1 MTEYSSPATD
11 YQRIAKAIA
20 YIREHQQRQPDLEE
34 IARQVC
40 LSPYHFQRLFSRWA
54 GTSPKRFLQTLTLA
68 RAKQLLSQQQPL
80 LDTAYAVGLSSGSR
94 LYDHFVQLEAVTPSE
109 FKRAGQGLSISY
121 GQHTTP
127 FGRAFI
133 AQTQRGICHFA
144 FIGEQT
150 IADLT
155 QQLQDEWPQATLQA
169 DQAQAISTIENIFS
183 RPASQLQSQPQ
194 SLPQSLPHNLA
205 QPLPVWVRGTNF
217 QIRVWQALLQIPAG
231 QIVSYGDVARA
242 IGQPQAARAVGSAIG
257 ANPVAFLI
265 PCHRV
270 LQQSGKL
277 GGYRWGPVRKHA
289 MLIHEQAQLEA
300 PPAE

>member
-1 MTEYSSPATD
+1 MTEHSSPATD

-68 RAKQLLSQQQPL
+68 RAKLLLSQQQPL

-127 FGRAFI
+127 FGQAFI
-133 AQTQRGICHFA
+133 AQTQRGICHFE

-150 IADLT
+150 IADLI
-155 QQLQDEWPQATLQA
+155 QQLRDEWPQATLKA
-169 DQAQAISTIENIFS
+169 DQSRATSTIKNIFS
-183 RPASQLQSQPQ
+183 RPTPQSLQQ
-194 SLPQSLPHNLA
+194 SLPQDLA

-231 QIVSYGDVARA
+231 QIASYGDVARA
-242 IGQPQAARAVGSAIG
+242 IGQPRAARAVGSAIG

-289 MLIHEQAQLEA
+289 ILIHEQAQLEA